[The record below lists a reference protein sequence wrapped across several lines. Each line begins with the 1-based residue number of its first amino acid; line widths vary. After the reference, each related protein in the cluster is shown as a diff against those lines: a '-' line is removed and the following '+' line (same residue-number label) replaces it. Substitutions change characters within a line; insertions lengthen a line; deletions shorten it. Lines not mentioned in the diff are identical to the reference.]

1 MLYVALA
8 VAAGLIGL
16 DQLTKI
22 LIDSNM
28 RPNESIPIIS
38 IGDTQVLR
46 LTNVRNPGAAFS
58 ILEGKQV
65 FLVIFTAIIVLAM
78 LYLMI
83 SKKVK
88 RPAYIWSMSLI
99 VAGGI
104 GNLID
109 RIIRGEVIDFID
121 VKIIN
126 FAIFNV
132 ADICAV
138 LGSAGL
144 LIFVV
149 ADEIKEHKKKKLKAA
164 QSDESAEEDTDDEIS
179 VTIVKPA
186 DKDTAEPA
194 KKTQADEH
202 GG

>member
-22 LIDSNM
+22 LVDSNM
-28 RPNESIPIIS
+28 KPNESIPLIT

-58 ILEGKQV
+58 ILEGKQI

-88 RPAYIWSMSLI
+88 RTPYIWSMSLI

-149 ADEIKEHKKKKLKAA
+149 ADEIKEHKKKKLKSA
-164 QSDESAEEDTDDEIS
+164 QNDESTEEDADDEIS

-186 DKDTAEPA
+186 DKDIAEPTE
-194 KKTQADEH
+194 KTQADEH

>member
-28 RPNESIPIIS
+28 KLGESIPLIS

-46 LTNVRNPGAAFS
+46 ITNVRNPGAAFS
-58 ILEGKQV
+58 ILEGKQI

-144 LIFVV
+144 LIFVIV
-149 ADEIKEHKKKKLKAA
+149 DEIKEHKKKKLKAA
-164 QSDESAEEDTDDEIS
+164 QGESADEEDPDDEIS
-179 VTIVKPA
+179 VTIGKPS
-186 DKDTAEPA
+186 DKDIAQPEE
-194 KKTQADEH
+194 KTDANEY

>member
-28 RPNESIPIIS
+28 KPNESIPIIS

-164 QSDESAEEDTDDEIS
+164 QSDESTEEDTDDEIS
-179 VTIVKPA
+179 VTIVRPA